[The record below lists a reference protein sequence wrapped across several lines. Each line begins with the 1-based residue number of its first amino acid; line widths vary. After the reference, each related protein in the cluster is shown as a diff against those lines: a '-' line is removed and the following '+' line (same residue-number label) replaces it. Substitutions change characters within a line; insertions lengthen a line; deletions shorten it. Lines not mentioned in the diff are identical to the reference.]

1 MALFEVDW
9 ESTEGI
15 TDRIMELHADDIK
28 ALLRQGIMLQTLAD
42 HLALSEN
49 ALRGHLKKRQWDHL
63 HPQCYRVISEDEH
76 RHIVSSYLA
85 GMPVHRIAFQ
95 TDRSE
100 NTITK
105 RLKREGVFIPYRD
118 RRCSQKLT
126 PKTAEAMARDYVAGH
141 SLGVLS
147 DEYELTERTV
157 RKYLKAA
164 GVFRRYKNRRD
175 PQWLVHRRRELVRDY
190 LAGMSMPDMCEAY
203 DAPDSTIIV
212 NLQSAGVWQ
221 QRGAVMP
228 EYVWG
233 RCTICMDPKPPR
245 SGKYCKACAVKVKNK
260 TILAWRAKN
269 RAKINAQAR
278 AARRRKPLGGRVD
291 PESKPFCVRC
301 REVRIPV
308 GSQKYCRPCRKV
320 EHRLAIARWHREHRP
335 RMNEL
340 KRLAHARKKEAKAA

>member
-175 PQWLVHRRRELVRDY
+175 PQWPVSYTHLTL
-190 LAGMSMPDMCEAY
+190 P
-203 DAPDSTIIV
+203 
-212 NLQSAGVWQ
+212 
-221 QRGAVMP
+221 
-228 EYVWG
+228 
-233 RCTICMDPKPPR
+233 TIC
-245 SGKYCKACAVKVKNK
+245 SV
-260 TILAWRAKN
+260 
-269 RAKINAQAR
+269 
-278 AARRRKPLGGRVD
+278 
-291 PESKPFCVRC
+291 
-301 REVRIPV
+301 
-308 GSQKYCRPCRKV
+308 
-320 EHRLAIARWHREHRP
+320 
-335 RMNEL
+335 
-340 KRLAHARKKEAKAA
+340 